1 MTTKSSMKIYLR
13 SESMYHETEAIRI
26 GIRKIAD
33 VFGFEY
39 VKAHRDSA
47 ICRSINDGYLTM
59 SYLFQDDDDRPD
71 LKPDYLGWTVYA
83 TVKVNME
90 TGEATMLDYVLPDG
104 TWVKNGK
111 VMGNTKK
118 EQ

>member
-1 MTTKSSMKIYLR
+1 MLNEWAAVIK
-13 SESMYHETEAIRI
+13 

-33 VFGFEY
+33 VFGFDY
-39 VKAHRDSA
+39 VKAHRDST
-47 ICRSINDGYLTM
+47 ICRSIYDGYLTM
-59 SYLFQDDDDRPD
+59 SYLFQGSKDRPD
-71 LKPDYLGWTVYA
+71 LKPDHLGWTVYA
-83 TVKVNME
+83 TAKVNLE
-90 TGEATMLDYVLPDG
+90 TGEATLTDYVLPDG